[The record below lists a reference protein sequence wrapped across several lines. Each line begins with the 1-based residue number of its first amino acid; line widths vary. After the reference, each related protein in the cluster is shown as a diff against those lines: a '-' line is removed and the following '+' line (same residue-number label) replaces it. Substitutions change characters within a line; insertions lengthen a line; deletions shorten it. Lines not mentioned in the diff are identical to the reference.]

1 MGEYDFSSYALTV
14 NLLIMLLE
22 NHKSPEPKVT
32 IHVVRPTDKQFTI
45 YLCKTE
51 KKQNIL
57 TLEAGQGRPVEN

>member
-1 MGEYDFSSYALTV
+1 
-14 NLLIMLLE
+14 MLLE

-57 TLEAGQGRPVEN
+57 TLEAGQGRPVENWQLTCGLSTSDGY